1 MGKEKKPSSYKKYM
15 SGKEVFAYSMG
26 LFGFQAIFG
35 YVSGYQAEFASTV
48 LGASVGAVGVLVLVI
63 KVLSAVFD
71 PIVGKMIDK
80 TDSKMGKFKPM
91 ILKALL
97 PFLVFTVLL
106 FLKVPFTGVDLYLWI
121 FVIFALWT
129 VVFTMADV
137 PSQGIA
143 AVLTPEPEERTSV
156 LSIANTAKQIG
167 FSACYVIVPL
177 ACLIIP
183 GGSKVFVSG
192 QDDPMIGGEYLFAAL
207 LTGIFGCVLLLLI
220 PLWNKERVPYEAGQ
234 TYTMKEMFATLKEN
248 KPLMLVILAYF
259 LGFGRQAH
267 MAIQVQAANALIGGQ
282 NLVVLLGITQA
293 IGTIVGMALCP
304 AMIRKWGEKNVF
316 IVICIY
322 GFFISILSYI
332 AGLFWF
338 KNPDN
343 VAFTIFF
350 YLGMFLVGL
359 TSCTFTLMPMLMT
372 ADAVDY
378 YEYQTGKR
386 MEGAAYAM
394 LTLSIKICLALSAAV
409 ALVIINFSGYP
420 ETVQAMAAGTS
431 DGFTFH
437 TKNIVFFA
445 YRMVPGITTL
455 LAAIPIF
462 KYPITPELKKKM
474 TAELQTR
481 RAAAGRHAID
491 E

>member
-1 MGKEKKPSSYKKYM
+1 
-15 SGKEVFAYSMG
+15 
-26 LFGFQAIFG
+26 
-35 YVSGYQAEFASTV
+35 
-48 LGASVGAVGVLVLVI
+48 
-63 KVLSAVFD
+63 
-71 PIVGKMIDK
+71 
-80 TDSKMGKFKPM
+80 
-91 ILKALL
+91 
-97 PFLVFTVLL
+97 
-106 FLKVPFTGVDLYLWI
+106 
-121 FVIFALWT
+121 
-129 VVFTMADV
+129 
-137 PSQGIA
+137 
-143 AVLTPEPEERTSV
+143 
-156 LSIANTAKQIG
+156 
-167 FSACYVIVPL
+167 
-177 ACLIIP
+177 
-183 GGSKVFVSG
+183 
-192 QDDPMIGGEYLFAAL
+192 
-207 LTGIFGCVLLLLI
+207 
-220 PLWNKERVPYEAGQ
+220 
-234 TYTMKEMFATLKEN
+234 
-248 KPLMLVILAYF
+248 
-259 LGFGRQAH
+259 
-267 MAIQVQAANALIGGQ
+267 
-282 NLVVLLGITQA
+282 
-293 IGTIVGMALCP
+293 
-304 AMIRKWGEKNVF
+304 
-316 IVICIY
+316 
-322 GFFISILSYI
+322 
-332 AGLFWF
+332 
-338 KNPDN
+338 